1 MLGSPFHRADATT
14 VSGYWS
20 WVLMTFRVN
29 HDDIALVHA
38 VRHLEVVRHCHP
50 YFRVAVHADMA
61 DVSEARRAP
70 R

>member
-1 MLGSPFHRADATT
+1 MLGSMFHRADATT
-14 VSGYWS
+14 VSGYLS

-29 HDDIALVHA
+29 DDGIALVDA

-50 YFRVAVHADMA
+50 HLRVAVRA
-61 DVSEARRAP
+61 DVAHVSDARRAP